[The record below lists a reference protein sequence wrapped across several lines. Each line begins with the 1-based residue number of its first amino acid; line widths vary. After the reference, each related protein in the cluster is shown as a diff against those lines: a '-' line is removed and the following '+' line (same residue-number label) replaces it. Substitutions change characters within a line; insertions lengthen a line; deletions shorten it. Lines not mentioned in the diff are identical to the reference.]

1 MNLAR
6 RRKKEGFSLLEVMV
20 AMAILGFALS
30 VILSAQG
37 GLSASNR
44 SAANM
49 GNAVNLGRCKMT
61 ELEERL
67 LKLGYP
73 EIDDLN
79 SDVSCC
85 DDDSGKF
92 RCDTR
97 VEKIIMPNPPS
108 SNTGDGGALDL
119 ATPTGS
125 ASGGAGGAPGPIN
138 GLINPAGGA
147 TLDLDA
153 GLANIGQALQKQT
166 GAGGA
171 GGMLNM
177 VMGFVYPSMK
187 IMMEASIRRLTV
199 SVKWKEGPNERDMT
213 IIQYVTN
220 PQRGGFIAGVADGGS
235 PGTSSTGGPGGSASP
250 TSAPAF
256 GK

>member
-1 MNLAR
+1 MKGGANR
-6 RRKKEGFSLLEVMV
+6 GFSLLEVMV

-67 LKLGYP
+67 LKFGYP
-73 EIDDLN
+73 EIDDLQ
-79 SDVSCC
+79 SDISCC
-85 DDDSGKF
+85 DDDSGSFK
-92 RCDTR
+92 CDTR
-97 VEKIIMPNPPS
+97 VEKVLMPNPPGS
-108 SNTGDGGALDL
+108 STGDGGALSL

-125 ASGGAGGAPGPIN
+125 AGAPGGIPSA
-138 GLINPAGGA
+138 LVNPAGGSA
-147 TLDLDA
+147 LDLDA
-153 GLANIGQALQKQT
+153 GLQNIGAVLQQQT
-166 GAGGA
+166 GGAGA

-177 VMGFVYPSMK
+177 VMGFVYPTMK

-199 SVKWKEGPNERDMT
+199 TVKWKEGPNARELGLV
-213 IIQYVTN
+213 QYVTN
-220 PQRGGFIAGVADGGS
+220 PQRGGFIAGLDGGAAAPSASGVPATSAATVS
-235 PGTSSTGGPGGSASP
+235 PGAPPG
-250 TSAPAF
+250 APPGF
-256 GK
+256 GR

>member
-1 MNLAR
+1 
-6 RRKKEGFSLLEVMV
+6 
-20 AMAILGFALS
+20 MAILGFALS

-73 EIDDLN
+73 EIDDLQ
-79 SDVSCC
+79 SDVACC

-97 VEKIIMPNPPS
+97 VEKVIMPPPPGS
-108 SNTGDGGALDL
+108 SSGDGGSLNL
-119 ATPTGS
+119 ATPSGS
-125 ASGGAGGAPGPIN
+125 SSGAIPGVPGAIGN
-138 GLINPAGGA
+138 LINPAGGA

-153 GLANIGQALQKQT
+153 GLANIGQTLQSQT

-177 VMGFVYPSMK
+177 VMGFVYPSLK

-199 SVKWKEGPNERDMT
+199 AVKWKEGPNERNMT
-213 IIQYVTN
+213 LVQYVTN
-220 PQRGGFIAGVADGGS
+220 PQRGGFLNGVADGGAPLPGTTAPGAPTSGATQPPVS
-235 PGTSSTGGPGGSASP
+235 PGNMVR
-250 TSAPAF
+250 
-256 GK
+256 